1 MIRAVH
7 QYLWGKKYIYIL
19 VNFIIYK
26 SIYTM
31 AVCVHLCTF
40 FFHFLTT
47 VFIKSKYFFVV
58 VVEIVGDFI
67 WTTGYCANISSA
79 VILLKS

>member
-1 MIRAVH
+1 M
-7 QYLWGKKYIYIL
+7 WGKKIIIYIYTL

-26 SIYTM
+26 YTNNM
-31 AVCVHLCTF
+31 AVCVCLCTFF

-47 VFIKSKYFFVV
+47 AFIKSKYFFV

-67 WTTGYCANISSA
+67 WTIGYCANISSG